1 MIRFLLYTLL
11 TAALA
16 AVVVP
21 NFVRARVTR
30 SQSTCVDSV
39 LPKIASAKRAWARA
53 GVHGMNEVPTWADL
67 RPWLVASG
75 VGLGTDGAP
84 ACFAGGAYSINPLNR
99 PPACSQT
106 EHMREFLR
114 YHQGSW

>member
-39 LPKIASAKRAWARA
+39 LPKIASAKRLWARTGTHA
-53 GVHGMNEVPTWADL
+53 TSETPSWTDL

-75 VGLGTDGAP
+75 VALGTNGAP
-84 ACFAGGAYSINPLNR
+84 ACFAGGDYTINPLNR
-99 PPACSQT
+99 PPVCSQT
-106 EHMREFLR
+106 EHTREFLR